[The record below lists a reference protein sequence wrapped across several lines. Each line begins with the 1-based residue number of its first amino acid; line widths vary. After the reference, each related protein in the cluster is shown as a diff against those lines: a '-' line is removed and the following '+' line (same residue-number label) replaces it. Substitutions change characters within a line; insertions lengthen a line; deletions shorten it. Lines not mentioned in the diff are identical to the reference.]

1 MTMRGVVLVGVVVD
15 VVHPNTTNYEST
27 YNDRPTD
34 GRKNERDNFISS
46 ASNCLLSHKSVNS
59 TLIVS

>member
-27 YNDRPTD
+27 YNDRRTD
-34 GRKNERDNFISS
+34 ERTNEQGDLNI
-46 ASNCLLSHKSVNS
+46 APLGL
-59 TLIVS
+59 